1 MQGWTWFYMATVSQR
16 SAGPIRLVLFVLENS
31 LPGSDGQGPWD
42 VGENWGRLFVTFA
55 KLELEHELTFLD
67 TDRCLP
73 SVGEQR
79 GGTDKAKEGDEI
91 IQIFYSF
98 FFRSFCP
105 APHTARHFPLST
117 LLIFSLDLQW
127 PQCSTLSFLVCLLAC
142 CPWERGGMKGGRLV
156 VVSSSA
162 AFVLSTVHKWCAIGE
177 PNTCTL
183 AYFSH
188 TTQQSAG
195 MFWVGLFFPWATAK
209 RSTRTRK
216 WVQYWQ
222 CFDRLGTRRRW
233 TLVITPSRAAVTKCD
248 MISRLFLVFSNTVGS
263 LLVLWWIVF
272 ERFNPQVHYV
282 RVHTLS
288 PGKHLPSSWY
298 EMGLSGGQVLF
309 VWELGFI
316 FPRLH
321 ISQEITNY
329 GITSI
334 VAFGTVCQPVNCDKK
349 GMIGI

>member
-1 MQGWTWFYMATVSQR
+1 MKLFKYFIAFSSGVFAPLR
-16 SAGPIRLVLFVLENS
+16 IRLGTSPYRRCSSFHWICSGLNVRRFPFLFAS
-31 LPGSDGQGPWD
+31 LLPLRAWWD
-42 VGENWGRLFVTFA
+42 
-55 KLELEHELTFLD
+55 K
-67 TDRCLP
+67 
-73 SVGEQR
+73 
-79 GGTDKAKEGDEI
+79 
-91 IQIFYSF
+91 
-98 FFRSFCP
+98 
-105 APHTARHFPLST
+105 
-117 LLIFSLDLQW
+117 
-127 PQCSTLSFLVCLLAC
+127 
-142 CPWERGGMKGGRLV
+142 GRLV

-248 MISRLFLVFSNTVGS
+248 MISRLFLVFLNTVGS

-272 ERFNPQVHYV
+272 ERFNP
-282 RVHTLS
+282 
-288 PGKHLPSSWY
+288 
-298 EMGLSGGQVLF
+298 
-309 VWELGFI
+309 
-316 FPRLH
+316 
-321 ISQEITNY
+321 
-329 GITSI
+329 
-334 VAFGTVCQPVNCDKK
+334 
-349 GMIGI
+349 